1 MFSKLKDK
9 LKDWTKKIIE
19 DKEEEVIEI
28 KEEKKSKKNKDNKKN
43 KKKDKKIKSVNTKN
57 TKKESKEKIKKQLEE
72 KLEQIQEEIEIKK
85 SEEKQEEKKGFFQ
98 KLFSK
103 ENAEE
108 TPTEKI
114 EEEIKEIPKNKNIEE
129 KIQIPENKKL
139 QTEKEPTKEKEQQT
153 EKKEEKKSF
162 FKKILTGTIK
172 TSEEEKPIETEKIE
186 EIKEEPIKEKK
197 PVEEKVEETI
207 QETQKKKSF
216 FEKILTGTIKISEE
230 EFNNYSEELEMLL
243 LENNVAFEVTEK
255 VLEELKEKLV
265 GKEIPKKELEQ
276 EIKNNLK
283 EILKEILIEPF
294 NIVEKIKE
302 KSKRGEPYVIL
313 FCGINGTGKTTTIA
327 KIAHMLKQEKLSCV
341 IAAADTFRAAAI
353 DQIKTHGERLDT
365 KVIAHE
371 YGSDPASVG
380 YDAIKYAK
388 KNNIP
393 CVLIDTA
400 GRIHTA
406 TNLLREM
413 EKIVKV
419 CKPDTKIFVGES
431 ITGNDAIEQVKS
443 FNDIIGID
451 GIILSKADIDEKGG
465 TALSLGYT
473 TKKPILYL
481 GIGQEYNQIELFDKN
496 KFLEKLGL

>member
-19 DKEEEVIEI
+19 DKEEVIEI
-28 KEEKKSKKNKDNKKN
+28 KEE
-43 KKKDKKIKSVNTKN
+43 
-57 TKKESKEKIKKQLEE
+57 E
-72 KLEQIQEEIEIKK
+72 
-85 SEEKQEEKKGFFQ
+85 KGFFK

-103 ENAEE
+103 EKVEE
-108 TPTEKI
+108 APIEEKETIKETEKI
-114 EEEIKEIPKNKNIEE
+114 EEKIKE
-129 KIQIPENKKL
+129 
-139 QTEKEPTKEKEQQT
+139 EPTKEKEQQT
-153 EKKEEKKSF
+153 EEKKEKKSF

-186 EIKEEPIKEKK
+186 EEIKEEPKKES
-197 PVEEKVEETI
+197 VEEKI

-380 YDAIKYAK
+380 FDAIKYAK

>member
-19 DKEEEVIEI
+19 DKEEVIEI
-28 KEEKKSKKNKDNKKN
+28 K
-43 KKKDKKIKSVNTKN
+43 
-57 TKKESKEKIKKQLEE
+57 
-72 KLEQIQEEIEIKK
+72 
-85 SEEKQEEKKGFFQ
+85 
-98 KLFSK
+98 
-103 ENAEE
+103 
-108 TPTEKI
+108 
-114 EEEIKEIPKNKNIEE
+114 
-129 KIQIPENKKL
+129 
-139 QTEKEPTKEKEQQT
+139 
-153 EKKEEKKSF
+153 KEEKSF

-186 EIKEEPIKEKK
+186 EEIKEEPIKETEKK
-197 PVEEKVEETI
+197 IQITKKESVEEKI

-230 EFNNYSEELEMLL
+230 E
-243 LENNVAFEVTEK
+243 
-255 VLEELKEKLV
+255 
-265 GKEIPKKELEQ
+265 
-276 EIKNNLK
+276 IKNNSK

-294 NIVEKIKE
+294 NIIEKIKE

-313 FCGINGTGKTTTIA
+313 FCGINGTGKTTTLA

-380 YDAIKYAK
+380 FDAIKYAK